1 MAGASPILTVPVD
14 DAAFKRFL
22 DTFKKYQA
30 TLKEQPEM
38 WKSMAG
44 GVDGVA
50 VAAAV
55 MTEEVIRQTEATK
68 KLTTE
73 EEKREKLAQD
83 AARRRKK
90 DEDEQDRR
98 EKKAHDARKRQ
109 IDQVREYGRTVSNTV
124 SGFGKWAAGGGG
136 VMGVAG
142 AASEGALGLA
152 GLGAVG
158 AALAGPLAAL
168 AAGVGATYL
177 ANSSLANSYRSAKG
191 YGTSMGKLQGYQN
204 QLQYDFDVEG
214 AFGKM
219 AAMQNDPTA
228 LSTFGMMGINP
239 KGKDTA
245 DLVKE
250 AALSARR
257 MWIADQ
263 KNPMLAKAHGYG
275 NVFSIPEL
283 NTLSANSPAELAKK
297 FAAGDIFAKKNGL
310 TDDQG
315 KEAQKLMVAMGNL
328 TDKIKNGLIAELIK
342 LDPVLE
348 RVTNDFS
355 KLADIIEPLLGK
367 DIVAPGADDWQSSW
381 DKFYADGGWSNY
393 FFGSGKKGGA
403 GARSGGGTGSGPG
416 VASGSAKGVLFPN
429 SLGVPYAGGWPSSGG
444 GTGAGAGNGS
454 LADQNNNPGNIR
466 SASGVFRKFA
476 TPEAGW
482 AAMRRQLLIDYDRYG
497 QHSIRSIIN
506 DPGHGWSNEW
516 AKGNT
521 HESTANY
528 ISSVAR
534 QLGVGADDELNLHDM
549 KMLQRLATAMNHV
562 ERGTGSGSRKA
573 KSHRSQVHVKV
584 SNQTGANVATTVHSA
599 AG

>member
-1 MAGASPILTVPVD
+1 MAGASPILTIPVD

-38 WKSMAG
+38 WKSMSA

-50 VAAAV
+50 VAAAI
-55 MTEEVIRQTEATK
+55 MTEEVIRQTEETK

-98 EKKAHDARKRQ
+98 DKKAHDARKRQ

-124 SGFGKWAAGGGG
+124 SGFGKWASGGSVMGAASGIAEGAAGLGAL
-136 VMGVAG
+136 GVAG
-142 AASEGALGLA
+142 AAVGGLF
-152 GLGAVG
+152 
-158 AALAGPLAAL
+158 AAL
-168 AAGVGATYL
+168 AAGVGASYL
-177 ANSSLANSYRSAKG
+177 ANSSLANSYKSAKG
-191 YGTSMGKLQGYQN
+191 FGTSQGKLQGYQN
-204 QLQYDFDVEG
+204 QLQYDFDVDS

-250 AALSARR
+250 SALAARR
-257 MWIADQ
+257 MWLADN
-263 KNPMLAKAHGYG
+263 KNVALAQAQGLTNIY
-275 NVFSIPEL
+275 SIPEL
-283 NTLSANSPAELAKK
+283 NTLSANTPAELSAK
-297 FAAGDIFAKKNGL
+297 FAKGDDFAKKYGF

-315 KEAQKLMVAMGNL
+315 KKAESLVVAMGNL

-342 LDPVLE
+342 LDPILARITNEFSAIADFFAMFDIKKAAASPAANTAEGILE
-348 RVTNDFS
+348 GF
-355 KLADIIEPLLGK
+355 ALGGPAGA
-367 DIVAPGADDWQSSW
+367 IV
-381 DKFYADGGWSNY
+381 GGYTGGLSGWIKKNTPPK
-393 FFGSGKKGGA
+393 GSGSSVSPGGFNLFSA
-403 GARSGGGTGSGPG
+403 LTGGLSGQS
-416 VASGSAKGVLFPN
+416 N
-429 SLGVPYAGGWPSSGG
+429 
-444 GTGAGAGNGS
+444 AGNGS
-454 LADQNNNPGNIR
+454 LADVNNNPGNIR
-466 SASGVFRKFA
+466 GRDGGFRKFA

-521 HESTANY
+521 HDSTANY

-534 QLGVGADDELNLHDM
+534 QLGVGADDELNLHDT
-549 KMLQRLATAMNHV
+549 KMLQRLAQAMNHV

-573 KSHRSQVHVKV
+573 KAPRSQVHVKV
-584 SNQTGANVATTVHSA
+584 SNQTGSSVATTVHSA